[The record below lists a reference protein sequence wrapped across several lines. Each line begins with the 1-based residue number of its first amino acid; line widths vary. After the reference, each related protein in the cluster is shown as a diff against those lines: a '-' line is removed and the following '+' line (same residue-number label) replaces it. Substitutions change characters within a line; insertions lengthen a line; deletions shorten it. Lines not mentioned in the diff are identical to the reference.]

1 MVRLGEKISRHAALP
16 VFILALLLIA
26 SQFMQVHADR
36 DNGVFY
42 LKDHEGDQAA
52 LSDVTISGE
61 LGDGF
66 HSTLFNLANGEVTTD
81 TKLFDPP
88 RAVWYNSVQPDKVKG
103 KWKFDN
109 IFSPDSIVARDP
121 DDPGSYRQASVHPN
135 ITEYDEN
142 KQPRND
148 NMATYTNRLEY
159 GLASIGDQYY
169 FVVPST
175 NSYIGTSGIYR
186 LNFISGRDY
195 RGELPASDALATFSL
210 DKNKGDGSSE
220 IQVLG
225 LEAVGDKLALVLEED
240 HKLVIRSY
248 DSKSGE
254 QLGEAEVSGFSISGS
269 DTTIKGRSFYESY
282 EAYSD
287 SDSSRLSLAFMSSLD
302 QGKVNKTIWSFD
314 LADGVKLLD
323 ETAVSYPDDRES
335 DLRNMKS
342 IHYINGKLYVIYQST
357 ETKDQSDILFD
368 MARPKHLMI
377 RVYKAARLQYEGEL
391 VTDRNQDGNRV
402 EHLAASYDYDPMY
415 NREFDQISIRPAE

>member
-1 MVRLGEKISRHAALP
+1 MVLLRKIVSRHAALP
-16 VFILALLLIA
+16 IFILALLLIGL
-26 SQFMQVHADR
+26 QFMKVHADR
-36 DNGVFY
+36 DKGVFY
-42 LKDHEGDQAA
+42 LKDHEGNQAA

-66 HSTLFNLANGEVTTD
+66 HGTLFNLANGKVATD
-81 TKLFDPP
+81 TKVFDPP

-109 IFSPDSIVARDP
+109 VFSPDSIVARDP
-121 DDPGSYRQASVHPN
+121 DDPGTYRQASVYPN

-148 NMATYTNRLEY
+148 NTATYTNRLEY
-159 GLASIGDQYY
+159 GLANIGDQYY

-175 NSYIGTSGIYR
+175 NSYVGTSGIYR
-186 LNFISGRDY
+186 LHFIDGRDY
-195 RGELPASDALATFSL
+195 NNQLPASEALATFSL

-240 HKLVIRSY
+240 QKLVIRSY

-254 QLGEAEVSGFSISGS
+254 SLGEAAVSGFSIPGS
-269 DTTIKGRSFYESY
+269 KDKVQGRSFYESY

-287 SDSSRLSLAFMSSLD
+287 SDSSRLSLAFMSSPD
-302 QGKVNKTIWSFD
+302 QGQVRKTVWSFD

-323 ETAVSYPDDRES
+323 ETAVSYPDDMES
-335 DLRNMKS
+335 NLRDMKS

-357 ETKDQSDILFD
+357 ETKDESDIVFD
-368 MARPKHLMI
+368 IARPKHLMI

-391 VTDRNQDGNRV
+391 VTDRNQDSNRV
-402 EHLAASYDYDPMY
+402 EHLATSYDYNPMY
-415 NREFDQISIRPAE
+415 NREFDHISIRSAE

>member
-1 MVRLGEKISRHAALP
+1 MLRLGKKISRHAALP

-109 IFSPDSIVARDP
+109 LFSPDSIVARDP

-135 ITEYDEN
+135 ITEYDESN
-142 KQPRND
+142 QPRSD
-148 NMATYTNRLEY
+148 NSATYTNRLEY
-159 GLASIGDQYY
+159 GLAKIGDQYY

-186 LNFISGRDY
+186 LHFIDGREY
-195 RGELPASDALATFSL
+195 KNQLPASEALATFSL

-254 QLGEAEVSGFSISGS
+254 QLGEAAISGFSISGS
-269 DTTIKGRSFYESY
+269 DKAQGRSFYESY

-287 SDSSRLSLAFMSSLD
+287 SDSSRLSVAFMSSPD
-302 QGKVNKTIWSFD
+302 QGQVRKTIWSFD

-323 ETAVSYPDDRES
+323 ETAVSYPDDMES
-335 DLRNMKS
+335 NLRNMKS

-357 ETKDQSDILFD
+357 ETKDESDIVFD
-368 MARPKHLMI
+368 IARPKHLMI
-377 RVYKAARLQYEGEL
+377 RVYKAAKLEYEGEL
-391 VTDRNQDGNRV
+391 VTDRNQDSNRV
-402 EHLAASYDYDPMY
+402 ELLATSYDYNPMY
-415 NREFDQISIRPAE
+415 NREFDHISIRPAE